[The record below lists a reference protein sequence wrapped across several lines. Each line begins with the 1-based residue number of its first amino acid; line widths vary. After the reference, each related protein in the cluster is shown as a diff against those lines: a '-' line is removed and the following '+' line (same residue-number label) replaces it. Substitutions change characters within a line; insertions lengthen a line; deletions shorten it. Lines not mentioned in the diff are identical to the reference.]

1 MRLKITVAVILL
13 VLLTVGVSGQAQDE
27 ATPSPAPSKTPTS
40 IPAPT
45 TENSDTTQTQSRSQS
60 WTQSDLSILTGNV
73 QRPNGI
79 YWHDGRLYTACN
91 GDATLYNLDA
101 LTGETRLYVY
111 GVRNAHMLYA
121 ETLDDGQIDVW
132 APDFETNRLL
142 RLDQFGPEEIAG
154 DLERPWGIAYLDENH
169 FLITSLLGQSLMVV
183 SREGEVRRIVDNLPS
198 PTGVALDEAYVYF
211 GNFGSARRA
220 VEWISRD
227 EIPDDP
233 DARIESQVLVTG
245 LQNVTGVVAA
255 PDGFVYFAY
264 ALGTRGVVGRVDPEI
279 CLEQGGC
286 TNEDVEIVIY
296 SELAAPLA
304 GLSIS
309 PDMRLYVHAIY
320 KPEIYWVQLDSVA
333 EEVAED

>member
-1 MRLKITVAVILL
+1 MRLRIFALTLSTVLFLL
-13 VLLTVGVSGQAQDE
+13 ALTVQAQDE
-27 ATPSPAPSKTPTS
+27 VTPSPAPSKTPTA
-40 IPAPT
+40 IPQSSTDDETT
-45 TENSDTTQTQSRSQS
+45 TERSGFQSL
-60 WTQSDLSILTGNV
+60 TQSDLSILTGNV

-79 YWHDGRLYTACN
+79 YWHDGRLYAACN

-121 ETLDDGQIDVW
+121 ETLDDGQVSVW

-142 RLDQFGPEEIAG
+142 RLNQFGPEEIVG
-154 DLERPWGIAYLDENH
+154 DLERPWGIAYLDEEN
-169 FLITSLLGQSLMVV
+169 FLITSLLGQSLLVV
-183 SREGEVRRIVDNLPS
+183 SRDGSVRRIVDDLPS
-198 PTGVALDEAYVYF
+198 PTGVTLDDEYVYF

-227 EIPDDP
+227 DIPEDP
-233 DARIESQVLVTG
+233 DERIESQPLVTG

-255 PDGFVYFAY
+255 PDGHVYFAY
-264 ALGTRGVVGRVDPEI
+264 ALGTRGVVGRVDPET
-279 CLEQGGC
+279 CRESGGC
-286 TNEDVEIVIY
+286 TNEEVEIVIY

-304 GLSIS
+304 GLAIS

-320 KPEIYWVQLDSVA
+320 KPEIYWVQLDNPADQEATS
-333 EEVAED
+333 